1 MDPSASLTVI
11 ERSAYY
17 FLSEDED
24 GFSLWSVKGGDV
36 EEPVL
41 MFPPGDD
48 GLQRAR
54 AAFRRETWFGRWS
67 RILLIAA
74 VVAAPVWIIGLV
86 VQRWFDLFGPE
97 TFTRL
102 GRGFEPARLDVWFSL
117 ISSVANAAFF
127 VAVGLSVVIWL
138 HRRYRREG

>member
-1 MDPSASLTVI
+1 VDPSESFNVI

-17 FLSEDED
+17 FLSEDAA
-24 GFSLWSVKGGDV
+24 GFSLWSVFGDDAD
-36 EEPVL
+36 EPVL
-41 MFPPGDD
+41 VFPSGDD
-48 GLQRAR
+48 GLVRAR

-74 VVAAPVWIIGLV
+74 IVAAPAWIGALL

-97 TFTRL
+97 TFSRF
-102 GRGFEPARLDVWFSL
+102 GEGFPPARLQLWFSVV
-117 ISSVANAAFF
+117 SSVANAAFIIS
-127 VAVGLSVVIWL
+127 VGLSVVIWL